1 MFDININVTV
11 VSSFGNHI
19 PRGGPVIYSNAH
31 IPRSERISANDP
43 GPGNRLE
50 PSYGTLAYGTV
61 NGTAKLPRAW
71 APDRW

>member
-11 VSSFGNHI
+11 IGVSSFGSHI
-19 PRGGPVIYSNAH
+19 PRGGPIIYSNQH
-31 IPRSERISANDP
+31 IPVSERISASTP

-50 PSYGTLAYGTV
+50 PSYGTLAYGA
-61 NGTAKLPRAW
+61 AKLPRAW